1 MIDLTKP
8 VQTRSGLPARVASTK
23 LDGTF
28 PVLAIVEMPDGI
40 EVAHQYTAK
49 GAFMSYPGES
59 QLDLVNVQPPME
71 EHVAY
76 VNLGQSFGS
85 KLDAQRE
92 AEEWPVMRVKLR
104 TRVSKDTEFVW
115 TDTELL
121 EAEVLDA

>member
-59 QLDLVNVQPPME
+59 QLDLVNVP
-71 EHVAY
+71 
-76 VNLGQSFGS
+76 
-85 KLDAQRE
+85 DE
-92 AEEWPVMRVKLR
+92 AEEFFNVY
-104 TRVSKDTEFVW
+104 
-115 TDTELL
+115 
-121 EAEVLDA
+121 LDALTISGPKESVEEADEHAGPDRSFTLRVLREGGTITAAELANA